1 MRCFAAFVAVGFI
14 CLHLATGP
22 AAAQWNP
29 ERQYAYTRQQCA
41 ASRSAIE
48 KDECQYNSESL
59 IGNLRDCVRE
69 GSPYAR
75 RCAQLL
81 PSAQG
86 FLRRVNS
93 SPVLQ
98 QHRAEQRGASEA
110 AGIRSLCASQ
120 NGGYWA
126 GSYVPCVRSYG
137 IRP

>member
-1 MRCFAAFVAVGFI
+1 MRYLAVFVVVVAA
-14 CLHLATGP
+14 CLQLSIDP

-41 ASRSAIE
+41 ASRSAID

-59 IGNLRDCVRE
+59 ISNLRDCINE

-110 AGIRSLCASQ
+110 ANIRSLCASQ
-120 NGGYWA
+120 NGGHWA

-137 IRP
+137 INP

>member
-1 MRCFAAFVAVGFI
+1 MRCVVVVMAMG
-14 CLHLATGP
+14 LHLSTGP

-29 ERQYAYTRQQCA
+29 ERQYAYTREQCA
-41 ASRSAIE
+41 ASRSALE

-59 IGNLRDCVRE
+59 ISNLRDCISE
-69 GSPYAR
+69 GSPHAR

-81 PSAQG
+81 PSARG

-110 AGIRSLCASQ
+110 AAIRSLCASQ
-120 NGGYWA
+120 NGGYWT

-137 IRP
+137 INP